1 MVEQGSSV
9 VKQCERVWWNTIEQ
23 YGGRVEVW
31 NSETVWKQSG
41 GTVEQYSGAVEQ
53 CATVWNSMVEQWNS
67 MVEQWNGGEQC
78 GTMRWNVWNSV
89 VEQREGTVWKS
100 MEQFRGTMG
109 NSGSVQQWNSE
120 VEHWNSV
127 VEQCGGTEEWC
138 DGTV

>member
-53 CATVWNSMVEQWNS
+53 CATVWNSMVEQWNN
-67 MVEQWNGGEQC
+67 MVEQW
-78 GTMRWNVWNSV
+78 
-89 VEQREGTVWKS
+89 GTVW
-100 MEQFRGTMG
+100 
-109 NSGSVQQWNSE
+109 NNA
-120 VEHWNSV
+120 VEC
-127 VEQCGGTEEWC
+127 VEQCGGTA
-138 DGTV
+138 